1 MVTTGVVDLGW
12 LGFPKRV
19 IGRGFSFV
27 IARHSLFIIARHDSA
42 EAISLSNF
50 PFPDGRGLT

>member
-1 MVTTGVVDLGW
+1 VRVTIGVADLGR

-19 IGRGFSFV
+19 IARVFSFV
-27 IARHSLFIIARHDSA
+27 IARHDSA

-50 PFPDGRGLT
+50 PLP